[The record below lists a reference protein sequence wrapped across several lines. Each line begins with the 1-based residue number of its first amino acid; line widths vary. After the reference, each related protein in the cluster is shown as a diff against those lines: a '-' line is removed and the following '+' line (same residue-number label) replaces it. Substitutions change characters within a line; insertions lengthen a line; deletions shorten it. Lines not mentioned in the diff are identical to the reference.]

1 MADTLKLTQKIA
13 EAVAHIRAKSSV
25 VPEVAIVLG
34 SGLGNLSSHM
44 DEDATIPFG
53 DIPHFPKS
61 GVEGHAGELVLGTVS
76 GVPVAVM
83 NGRVHYYEGYTMQ
96 EVTFPT
102 RVLRAL
108 GAGKLILTC
117 AAGGMN
123 PLHAKGDIVAIVD
136 QINLTGDNP
145 LIGPND
151 ETLGTRF
158 PDMSEPYDREFVRL
172 AEDIALEE
180 KIRLRKGVF
189 VGVAGPNLET
199 AAEYRFLQTIGA
211 DVVSMSMVAE
221 NIVAIHGGMRV
232 AGLAVVTDLCLPDA
246 LEPVDLD
253 KIIATANA
261 AEPKLTKLV
270 MGVLADEAAAAGR

>member
-1 MADTLKLTQKIA
+1 MADTLTLKQKID
-13 EAVAHIRAKSSV
+13 EAVAFVRTKSSL
-25 VPEVAIVLG
+25 VPEVAVVLG
-34 SGLGNLSSHM
+34 SGLGNLSEHM
-44 DEDATIPFG
+44 EDATAVPFG
-53 DIPHFPKS
+53 DIPLFPQS
-61 GVEGHAGELVLGTVS
+61 GVEGHAGELVLGTIS
-76 GVPVAVM
+76 GVPVALM

-102 RVLRAL
+102 RVLKAL

-123 PLHAKGDIVAIVD
+123 PLYDKGDIVAIVD

-151 ETLGTRF
+151 EELGPRF

-172 AEDIALEE
+172 AEDIALDE
-180 KIRLRKGVF
+180 KIRVKKGVF

-199 AAEYRFLQTIGA
+199 AAEYRFLTLIGA

-232 AGLAVVTDLCLPDA
+232 AGFAVVTDLCLPDA
-246 LEPVDLD
+246 LKPASHEEILKV
-253 KIIATANA
+253 AAG
-261 AEPKLTKLV
+261 AEPKLTQLV
-270 MGVLADEAAAAGR
+270 FRMIKEM

>member
-1 MADTLKLTQKIA
+1 MYNELTLKQKID
-13 EAVAHIRAKSSV
+13 EAIAYVRGKSTV
-25 VPEVAIVLG
+25 TPDVAIVLG

-44 DEDATIPFG
+44 EEDATIPFG
-53 DIPHFPKS
+53 DIPHFPTS
-61 GVEGHAGELVLGTVS
+61 GVLGHAGELILGTVS

-117 AAGGMN
+117 AGGGMN
-123 PLHAKGDIVAIVD
+123 PLYDKGDIVAIVD

-151 ETLGTRF
+151 ESLGTRF

-172 AEDIALEE
+172 AEDIALDE

-199 AAEYRFLQTIGA
+199 AAEYRFLQIIGA

-246 LEPVDLD
+246 LKPASHEEILKVA
-253 KIIATANA
+253 KG
-261 AEPKLTKLV
+261 AEPKLTQLV
-270 MGVLADEAAAAGR
+270 FRLIKEI

>member
-1 MADTLKLTQKIA
+1 MPKELTLSQKIDA
-13 EAVAHIRAKSSV
+13 ALAFIRKKSDLKPQVAV
-25 VPEVAIVLG
+25 VLG

-44 DEDATIPFG
+44 VEEARIPF
-53 DIPHFPKS
+53 DKIPHFPKS
-61 GVEGHAGELVLGTVS
+61 GVEGHAGELVLGKI
-76 GVPVAVM
+76 GRRRVAVM

-96 EVTFPT
+96 EVTFPI

-108 GAGKLILTC
+108 GARKLILTC

-123 PLHAKGDIVAIVD
+123 PLHEKGDIVAIVD

-151 ETLGTRF
+151 DKLGPRF
-158 PDMSEPYDREFVRL
+158 PDMSEPYDREYVRL

-199 AAEYRFLQTIGA
+199 AAEYRFLRMIGG

-221 NIVAIHGGMRV
+221 DIVAIHGKMRV
-232 AGLAVVTDLCLPDA
+232 VGLAVVTDLCLPDA
-246 LEPVDLD
+246 LGPASHKEILKV
-253 KIIATANA
+253 ARA
-261 AEPKLTKLV
+261 AEPKMTQLV
-270 MGVLADEAAAAGR
+270 FRLISEM

>member
-1 MADTLKLTQKIA
+1 MADTLKLTQKID
-13 EAVAHIRAKSSV
+13 EAVAFIRKQSAL
-25 VPEVAIVLG
+25 VPEVAVVLG
-34 SGLGNLSSHM
+34 SGLGNLSSRM
-44 DEDATIPFG
+44 EEDATIPFG
-53 DIPHFPKS
+53 DIPHFPQS
-61 GVEGHAGELVLGTVS
+61 GVAGHAGELVLGTVS
-76 GVPVAVM
+76 GKPVALM

-117 AAGGMN
+117 ASGGMN
-123 PLHAKGDIVAIVD
+123 PLYEKGDIVAIVD

-151 ETLGTRF
+151 ESLGPRF

-172 AEDIALEE
+172 AEDIALDE

-199 AAEYRFLQTIGA
+199 AAEYRFLTTIGA

-232 AGLAVVTDLCLPDA
+232 VGLAVITDICLPDA
-246 LEPVDLD
+246 L
-253 KIIATANA
+253 NA
-261 AEPKLTKLV
+261 ASHEEILKVAAGAEPKLTQLV
-270 MGVLADEAAAAGR
+270 FRLIKEM

>member
-1 MADTLKLTQKIA
+1 MAKELTLSQKIDR
-13 EAVAHIRAKSSV
+13 AVGFIRKASELK
-25 VPEVAIVLG
+25 PQVAVVLG

-44 DEDATIPFG
+44 VEEARIPFG
-53 DIPHFPKS
+53 KIPHFPKS
-61 GVEGHAGELVLGTVS
+61 GVEGHAGELVLGKI
-76 GVPVAVM
+76 GRKRVAVM

-96 EVTFPT
+96 EVTFPV

-108 GAGKLILTC
+108 GAKKLILTC

-123 PLHAKGDIVAIVD
+123 PLYERGDIVVLVD

-151 ETLGTRF
+151 DKLGTRF
-158 PDMSEPYDREFVRL
+158 PDMSEPYDREYVRL

-199 AAEYRFLQTIGA
+199 AAEYRFLRMIGG

-221 NIVAIHGGMRV
+221 DIVAIHGKMRV
-232 AGLAVVTDLCLPDA
+232 VGLAVVTDLCLPDA
-246 LEPVDLD
+246 LGPASHKEILKV
-253 KIIATANA
+253 ARA
-261 AEPKLTKLV
+261 AEPKMTQLV
-270 MGVLADEAAAAGR
+270 FRLISEM

>member
-1 MADTLKLTQKIA
+1 MADTLTLRAKID
-13 EAVAHIRAKSSV
+13 EAVAFIRTKSSV
-25 VPEVAIVLG
+25 VPDVAVVLG
-34 SGLGNLSSHM
+34 SGLGNLSGHM
-44 DEDATIPFG
+44 EEDATVPFG

-61 GVEGHAGELVLGTVS
+61 GVAGHAGELVLGTIS

-102 RVLRAL
+102 RVLKAL

-123 PLHAKGDIVAIVD
+123 PLYDKGDIVAIVD

-151 ETLGTRF
+151 EELGPRF

-172 AEDIALEE
+172 AEDIALDE
-180 KIRLRKGVF
+180 KIRVKKGVF

-199 AAEYRFLQTIGA
+199 AAEYRFLTLIGA

-232 AGLAVVTDLCLPDA
+232 AGFAVVTDMCLPDA
-246 LEPVDLD
+246 LKAASHEEILKV
-253 KIIATANA
+253 AAG
-261 AEPKLTKLV
+261 AEPKLTQLV
-270 MGVLADEAAAAGR
+270 FRMIKEM

>member
-1 MADTLKLTQKIA
+1 MADALKLRQKID
-13 EAVAHIRAKSSV
+13 EAVAFIRKQSAV
-25 VPEVAIVLG
+25 VPEVAVVLG
-34 SGLGNLSSHM
+34 SGLGNLSSRM
-44 DEDATIPFG
+44 EEDATIPFG
-53 DIPHFPKS
+53 EIPHFPQS
-61 GVEGHAGELVLGTVS
+61 GVAGHAGELVLGTVS
-76 GVPVAVM
+76 GKPVALM

-117 AAGGMN
+117 ASGGMN
-123 PLHAKGDIVAIVD
+123 PLYEKGDIVAIVD

-151 ETLGTRF
+151 ESLGPRF

-172 AEDIALEE
+172 AEDIALDE

-199 AAEYRFLQTIGA
+199 AAEYRFLTTIGA

-232 AGLAVVTDLCLPDA
+232 VGLAVITDICLPDA
-246 LEPVDLD
+246 LKAASHEEIL
-253 KIIATANA
+253 KIAAG
-261 AEPKLTKLV
+261 AEPRLTQLIFRLIKE
-270 MGVLADEAAAAGR
+270 M

>member
-1 MADTLKLTQKIA
+1 MSNELTLKQKID
-13 EAVAHIRAKSSV
+13 EAIAYVRGKSTV
-25 VPEVAIVLG
+25 TPDVAIVLG

-44 DEDATIPFG
+44 EEDATIPFG
-53 DIPHFPKS
+53 DIPHFPTS
-61 GVEGHAGELVLGTVS
+61 GVLGHAGELVLGTVS

-117 AAGGMN
+117 AGGGMN
-123 PLHAKGDIVAIVD
+123 PLYDKGDIVAIVD

-151 ETLGTRF
+151 ESLGTRF

-172 AEDIALEE
+172 AEDIALDE

-199 AAEYRFLQTIGA
+199 AAEYRFLQVIGA

-221 NIVAIHGGMRV
+221 NIVAIHGSMRV

-246 LEPVDLD
+246 LKPASHEEILKVA
-253 KIIATANA
+253 KG
-261 AEPKLTKLV
+261 AEPKLTQLV
-270 MGVLADEAAAAGR
+270 FRLIKDM

>member
-1 MADTLKLTQKIA
+1 MTLVEKIQ
-13 EAVAHIRAKSSV
+13 EAVAFVRKKSSV
-25 VPEVAIVLG
+25 EPEVAIVLG

-53 DIPHFPKS
+53 DIPHFPSS
-61 GVEGHAGELVLGTVS
+61 GVEGHAGELVLGKV
-76 GVPVAVM
+76 GGKPVAVM

-96 EVTFPT
+96 EVTFPM

-108 GAGKLILTC
+108 GARKLILTC

-123 PLHAKGDIVAIVD
+123 PLHGKGDIVAIVD

-151 ETLGTRF
+151 ESLGPRF
-158 PDMSEPYDREFVRL
+158 PDMSEPYDRAFVKL
-172 AEDIALEE
+172 AEDIALNE

-199 AAEYRFLQTIGA
+199 AAEYRFLRLIGG

-232 AGLAVVTDLCLPDA
+232 VGLAVVTDLCLPDA
-246 LEPVDLD
+246 LKPASHQEILSV
-253 KIIATANA
+253 ARE
-261 AEPKLTKLV
+261 AEPKLTRLV
-270 MGVLADEAAAAGR
+270 FRLIEEM

>member
-1 MADTLKLTQKIA
+1 MAKELSLSERIDK
-13 EAVAHIRAKSSV
+13 AVAFIRKASDLK
-25 VPEVAIVLG
+25 PQVAVVLG

-44 DEDATIPFG
+44 TDEVRIPFG
-53 DIPHFPKS
+53 KIPHFPKS
-61 GVEGHAGELVLGTVS
+61 GVEGHAGELVLGKI
-76 GVPVAVM
+76 GRKRVAVM

-96 EVTFPT
+96 EVTFPI

-108 GAGKLILTC
+108 GAKKLILTC

-123 PLHAKGDIVAIVD
+123 PLYDKGDIVCVVD

-151 ETLGTRF
+151 DKLGPRF
-158 PDMSEPYDREFVRL
+158 PDMSQPYDREYVGL

-199 AAEYRFLQTIGA
+199 AAEYRFLRLIGA

-221 NIVAIHGGMRV
+221 DIVAVHGGMRV
-232 AGLAVVTDLCLPDA
+232 VGLAVVTDMCLPDA
-246 LEPVDLD
+246 LRPAAHREILKV
-253 KIIATANA
+253 ARA
-261 AEPKLTKLV
+261 AEPKLTQL
-270 MGVLADEAAAAGR
+270 MFRLISEM

>member
-1 MADTLKLTQKIA
+1 MADTLTLTQKID
-13 EAVAHIRAKSSV
+13 EAVAFIRGKSST

-44 DEDATIPFG
+44 EEDATIPFG
-53 DIPHFPKS
+53 DVPHFPKS

-108 GAGKLILTC
+108 GATKLILTC
-117 AAGGMN
+117 ASGGMN
-123 PLHAKGDIVAIVD
+123 PLYEKGDIVAIVD

-158 PDMSEPYDREFVRL
+158 PDMSQPYDREFVRL
-172 AEDIALEE
+172 AEDIALDE

-199 AAEYRFLQTIGA
+199 AAEYRFLQIIGA

-232 AGLAVVTDLCLPDA
+232 AGLAVVTDLCLPDTLKPA
-246 LEPVDLD
+246 SHEEILKV
-253 KIIATANA
+253 AAG
-261 AEPKLTKLV
+261 AEPRLTQLV
-270 MGVLADEAAAAGR
+270 FRLIKEM

>member
-1 MADTLKLTQKIA
+1 MADTLTLTQKID
-13 EAVAHIRAKSSV
+13 EAVAFIRGKSSV

-44 DEDATIPFG
+44 EEDARVRFG

-76 GVPVAVM
+76 GKPVAVM
-83 NGRVHYYEGYTMQ
+83 NGRVHYYEGYTMR

-108 GAGKLILTC
+108 GATKLILTC
-117 AAGGMN
+117 ASGGMN
-123 PLHAKGDIVAIVD
+123 PLYEKGDIVAIVD

-151 ETLGTRF
+151 ETLGPRF
-158 PDMSEPYDREFVRL
+158 PDMSQPYDREFVRL
-172 AEDIALEE
+172 AEDIALDE

-199 AAEYRFLQTIGA
+199 AAEYRFLQIIGA

-232 AGLAVVTDLCLPDA
+232 AGLAVVTDLCLPDTLKPA
-246 LEPVDLD
+246 SHEEILKV
-253 KIIATANA
+253 AAG
-261 AEPKLTKLV
+261 AEPRLTQLV
-270 MGVLADEAAAAGR
+270 FRLIKEM

>member
-1 MADTLKLTQKIA
+1 MADTLTLTQKID
-13 EAVAHIRAKSSV
+13 EAVAFIRGKSSV

-44 DEDATIPFG
+44 EEDATIPFG

-76 GVPVAVM
+76 GKPVAVM

-108 GAGKLILTC
+108 GATKLILTC
-117 AAGGMN
+117 ASGGMN
-123 PLHAKGDIVAIVD
+123 PLYEKGDIVAIVD

-151 ETLGTRF
+151 ETLGPRF
-158 PDMSEPYDREFVRL
+158 PDMSQPYDREFVRL
-172 AEDIALEE
+172 AEDIALDE

-199 AAEYRFLQTIGA
+199 AAEYRFLQIIGA

-232 AGLAVVTDLCLPDA
+232 AGLAVVTDLCLPDTLKPA
-246 LEPVDLD
+246 SHEEILKV
-253 KIIATANA
+253 AAG
-261 AEPKLTKLV
+261 AEPRLTQLV
-270 MGVLADEAAAAGR
+270 FRLIKEM

>member
-1 MADTLKLTQKIA
+1 MADTLKLTQKID
-13 EAVAHIRAKSSV
+13 EAVAFIRKQSAV
-25 VPEVAIVLG
+25 VPEVAVVLG
-34 SGLGNLSSHM
+34 SGLGNLSSRM
-44 DEDATIPFG
+44 EEDATIPFG
-53 DIPHFPKS
+53 DIPHFPQS
-61 GVEGHAGELVLGTVS
+61 GVAGHAGELVLGTVS
-76 GVPVAVM
+76 GKPVALM

-117 AAGGMN
+117 ASGGMN
-123 PLHAKGDIVAIVD
+123 PLYEKGDIVAIVD

-151 ETLGTRF
+151 ESLGPRF

-172 AEDIALEE
+172 AEDIALDE

-199 AAEYRFLQTIGA
+199 AAEYRFLTTIGA

-232 AGLAVVTDLCLPDA
+232 VGLAVITDICLPDA
-246 LEPVDLD
+246 LKAASHEEIL
-253 KIIATANA
+253 KIAAG
-261 AEPKLTKLV
+261 AEPRLTQLV
-270 MGVLADEAAAAGR
+270 FRLIKEM

>member
-1 MADTLKLTQKIA
+1 MTDKLKLSQMIE
-13 EAVAHIRAKSSV
+13 EAVKYVREKSKV
-25 VPEVAIVLG
+25 VPDVAIVLG

-44 DEDATIPFG
+44 EEDATIPFG
-53 DIPHFPKS
+53 DIPHFPQS
-61 GVEGHAGELVLGTVS
+61 GVEGHAGELVLGTIS
-76 GVPVAVM
+76 GKPVAVM

-123 PLHAKGDIVAIVD
+123 PLYDKGDIVVIVD

-151 ETLGTRF
+151 ESLGPRF

-172 AEDIALEE
+172 AEDIALDE
-180 KIRLRKGVF
+180 KIRVRKGVF

-221 NIVAIHGGMRV
+221 DIVAIHGGMRV
-232 AGLAVVTDLCLPDA
+232 AGLAVVTDMCLPDA
-246 LEPVDLD
+246 LKPASHEEILKV
-253 KIIATANA
+253 
-261 AEPKLTKLV
+261 
-270 MGVLADEAAAAGR
+270 AAGSPSSLSWSSD